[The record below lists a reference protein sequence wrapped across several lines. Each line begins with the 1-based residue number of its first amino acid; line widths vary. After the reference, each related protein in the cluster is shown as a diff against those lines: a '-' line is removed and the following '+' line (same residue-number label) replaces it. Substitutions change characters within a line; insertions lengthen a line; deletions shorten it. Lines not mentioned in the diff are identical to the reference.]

1 MQYGKEKIMKLNRW
15 NMYLSTLV
23 AATFLA
29 GCGSDSD
36 NNPQSDSES
45 STQSSS
51 EPTAIYAPPADNSN
65 EAQNAYGYYG
75 ESAKFGELQLMGEW
89 EYQDQNATDTN
100 ISTTLYFRQDGSYR
114 AKVIAPEWVQTNH
127 GYYGVDLNGSGI
139 TLYQLQNEK
148 EGTIIISSSDA
159 NNCFHTQLSSN
170 NGSIIINTSYTLCRK
185 NNLENTLNAGNSLN
199 NSGYYGQNVMFGD
212 DTLVGRWSA
221 ITPEGNTSSYTF
233 ESNATA
239 EIFKETNSTFSE
251 YGVDETGEYIYLAS
265 MLPLH
270 LKEKTTNHC
279 YNVAQV
285 DTSGNE
291 EQALL
296 FCKEE

>member
-1 MQYGKEKIMKLNRW
+1 MKLNKW
-15 NMYLSTLV
+15 GIYLSTLV
-23 AATFLA
+23 AAAFLV

-51 EPTAIYAPPADNSN
+51 EPTAIYTPPADNSN

-75 ESAKFGELQLMGEW
+75 ESAKFGKLQLMGEW
-89 EYQDQNATDTN
+89 EYKDQNATDTN
-100 ISTTLYFRQDGSYR
+100 MSTILYFRQDGSYR
-114 AKVIAPEWVQTNH
+114 AKVIAPEWVQANH
-127 GYYGVDLNGSGI
+127 GYYGVDLNGSSI
-139 TLYQLQNEK
+139 TLYQLQNQK

-159 NNCFHTQLSSN
+159 NNCFHTQLSSS

-185 NNLENTLNAGNSLN
+185 NNLDNTLNAGNSLN

-221 ITPEGNTSSYTF
+221 ITTEGNTSSYTF

-291 EQALL
+291 EQVLL